1 VGGLADAPIEQIR
14 AMRAECTELENG
26 ASFVRRLAH
35 GRLDLL
41 SDEATRRADG
51 AGGNLGELVSGLADL
66 MSESVRAAGS
76 GRLDQELDPPEAV
89 VGPLTAVLDARVGP
103 SVIMAVA
110 ELDDDELSAARQALQ
125 DFEEELSSTRRS
137 LHRAIDVLNAEL
149 ARRIALGESSAS
161 PS

>member
-1 VGGLADAPIEQIR
+1 MGGLADALIEQIR

-26 ASFVRRLAH
+26 ASFVRRLAQ

-41 SDEATRRADG
+41 GEEATRRADG

-66 MSESVRAAGS
+66 MSESVRAASS

-89 VGPLTAVLDARVGP
+89 VGPLTAALDARVGP